1 MIVGRGDVGKDLR
14 HRNVHIVQHG
24 PELVIFRRLRQDI
37 DQTQHDQQQN
47 IEEVYATASDLMTQL
62 SAWMDKYV
70 SLGESIQK
78 AAKDYQDTTQ
88 HLTSGKQS
96 VIQKINKLEQMHL
109 APKKAK
115 AIKAGSRIVR
125 GRASIIPQSLSGG
138 LSAPEDKEE

>member
-1 MIVGRGDVGKDLR
+1 MQAEEPLLWQEAKSKGVLIVSQMSLS
-14 HRNVHIVQHG
+14 IV
-24 PELVIFRRLRQDI
+24 LNMVLISWR
-37 DQTQHDQQQN
+37 QHDQQQN